1 LSRARIRWLMALTRP
16 WANSVVYIARKMT
29 GRRNSS
35 DIRFPLSLIN
45 PTIYIDPRKV
55 ERITS
60 LAIKPRGRGGCP
72 YFLSGDWYKTAETAA
87 ERFSRDPKYKTAEEI
102 ILHNW
107 PLEMTSE
114 TKWVEEKIQE
124 SGNYRGYRSAVQFV
138 ANVRDLYTSLGEN
151 GYRRTMV
158 ERFNP
163 WVGGIECVV
172 GPNYELIKFNA
183 GNHRFAGA
191 YVIGLSSIPVRICAV
206 HESYKE
212 EEVDSIAIIK
222 KIQSAVEDKYR

>member
-16 WANSVVYIARKMT
+16 WANSVAYIARKMT
-29 GRRNSS
+29 GRPNSS
-35 DIRFPLSLIN
+35 NIRFPVSLIN

-60 LAIKPRGRGGCP
+60 LAIKPRSGCP
-72 YFLSGDWYKTAETAA
+72 YFLSGDWQKTAETTA
-87 ERFSRDPKYKTAEEI
+87 ERFIRDPKYRTAQEI

-124 SGNYRGYRSAVQFV
+124 SGNYRGYQSATQFMSHV
-138 ANVRDLYTSLGEN
+138 SHLYTSLGKI

-158 ERFNP
+158 ERLIP

-172 GPNYELIKFNA
+172 GPDYELIKINA

-191 YVIGLSSIPVRICAV
+191 YVIGLSSIPVQICAID
-206 HESYKE
+206 ECYQ
-212 EEVDSIAIIK
+212 EVNIDPITIITK
-222 KIQSAVEDKYR
+222 VQRSVEDKYR